1 MEEQAMNGVFKAKMV
16 AFYLPLVLVLLLVF
30 SACKP
35 DDENQQTVKPTSVEI
50 TSPSSSS
57 LAVGSYE
64 LKATVKPEEVG
75 QEVVFS
81 LEQGADGVSLNEN
94 TLTVDSTATHQA
106 QIKVRATSVADDSV
120 FVENTYTVNNRP
132 IWNKAPVVLEDQIF
146 FDDFSDGVSKK
157 YYTSSGPGR
166 GWGVAEGERPNYM
179 NPANISWTTDEEI
192 VAEAGGT
199 GGIVSMQ
206 VNGDLYPEEG
216 RRREGTCLITKK
228 AFGPGLYEIRFK
240 TVPRLGAVTA
250 FWTYWNG
257 GGSTLQD
264 NAYSEIDI
272 EMPMKADYRQWSAT
286 VYKKYISAG
295 MMEQGTATI
304 KTEDGSGLND
314 GSWHTFAFEWRTDTE
329 NGDNAVQYY
338 VDGVPS
344 VRIEGYTPEYTATFW
359 MGAWFPDNPTW
370 IGSPEFETAFMYIDY
385 VRITP
390 YADPI
395 KTGAR
400 GSFDMSATGT
410 IGTNLGSNPLPENNY
425 IANGNF
431 QNLDSNNKIVGWLPQ
446 NTNDVLAKTIAGL
459 TLAEGKGAYQIIS
472 GQYVNTSYKLSAK
485 IDVTGSGTC
494 KVYVVEYFGTVKLA
508 TSTKLEFTESDRN
521 EKTLDYTITKSNA
534 SVIRVYVETESGTTA
549 VVKEIKLVRKGL

>member
-1 MEEQAMNGVFKAKMV
+1 MNSVLKAKRIAFFLPMV
-16 AFYLPLVLVLLLVF
+16 FVMLLVF
-30 SACKP
+30 SACGP
-35 DDENQQTVKPTSVEI
+35 TDDNNNEPVKPTSVEI
-50 TSPSSSS
+50 TSPSSNS
-57 LAVGSYE
+57 LSVGSYE
-64 LKATVKPEEVG
+64 LKATVKPEEAS
-75 QEVVFS
+75 QEVVFF
-81 LEQGADGVSLNEN
+81 LEEGATGVTLNDCI
-94 TLTVDSTATHQA
+94 LVVDATATHQA
-106 QIKVRATSVADDSV
+106 QIKVKATSVADESV
-120 FVENTYTVNNRP
+120 YVVNTYTVNNKP

-146 FDDFSDGVSKK
+146 FDDFSQGVSKK

-179 NPANISWTTDEEI
+179 NPANISWTTDTD
-192 VAEAGGT
+192 VVSQAGGT
-199 GGIVSMQ
+199 GGIVAMQ
-206 VNGDLYPEEG
+206 VNGDLYPVEG

-257 GGSTLQD
+257 GGSTLAD

-314 GSWHTFAFEWRTDTE
+314 GRWHTFAFEWRTDSE

-370 IGSPEFETAFMYIDY
+370 IGSPEYETAFMYIDY

-410 IGTNLGSNPLPENNY
+410 IGTDLGNNPLPENNY

-431 QNLDSNNKIVGWLPQ
+431 QNLDSNSKIVGWSPIKKDDEL
-446 NTNDVLAKTIAGL
+446 TKTTAGL
-459 TLAEGKGAYQIIS
+459 VLAEGKGAYQIIT
-472 GQYVNTSYKLSAK
+472 GQYANTSYKLSATV
-485 IDVTGSGTC
+485 DVAGSGNC

-508 TSTKLEFTESDRN
+508 TSTKLEFSQSDKT
-521 EKTLDYTITKSNA
+521 EKTLDYTISKSNA
-534 SVIRVYVETESGTTA
+534 TVIRVFVETDSGTTA
-549 VVKEIKLVRKGL
+549 VVKGIKLVRKGL